1 MLGLFYRIWVDFIQR
16 ARKQPANRQN
26 WKVGSMIFMTLAMA
40 SNFILFMTILERH
53 VLKRT
58 IYTIDFSFLPERAN
72 SVLSYLILF
81 ISPCLVINYL
91 LIFRNNRYLKLLER
105 YPYYNGKLAASYF
118 VISMMLPIVL
128 LSIGFIFFR

>member
-1 MLGLFYRIWVDFIQR
+1 MLGLYYRIWVDFIIR
-16 ARKQPANRQN
+16 AKRNPANNGKWQQ
-26 WKVGSMIFMTLAMA
+26 GSMIFMTLAMS
-40 SNFILFMTILERH
+40 SNFILIMTILERH

-72 SVLSYLILF
+72 SVLSYIILF
-81 ISPCLVINYL
+81 VLPCWVINYQ
-91 LIFRNNRYLKLLER
+91 LIFRNKRYLKLLER

-128 LSIGFIFFR
+128 LLIAIIFFR